1 MRDELGILK
10 EVGSIAA
17 AHGSIALSEMLGR
30 RINLTVP
37 KVSVVS
43 PGSLQE
49 KIGLKRMGIA
59 IVANL
64 PTGLK
69 GDSIFLLDETNAF
82 KLIDMSYKIREED
95 KKSGTFTEIGISS
108 IKEIGTIVI
117 GSYLSAIS
125 LMLKR
130 VVLSLPPTL
139 ISGSVDEILNLVIS
153 VSGRK
158 NHALLIEVSFRE
170 PQEEIKGVFYLVLT
184 PKTAAEILKACKKML
199 KELEKEK

>member
-30 RINLTVP
+30 KIILSIP
-37 KVSVVS
+37 KVSVIS
-43 PGSLQE
+43 CRSMPE
-49 KIGLKRMGIA
+49 KIDLEKMGLA
-59 IVANL
+59 IVSNL

-69 GDSIFLLDETNAF
+69 GDAIFLLDEKNAF

-95 KKSGTFTEIGISS
+95 KKSGAFTEIGISS
-108 IKEIGTIVI
+108 IKEMGTIVI

-139 ISGSVDEILNLVIS
+139 ISGTVDEILNLVLS

-158 NHALLIEVSFRE
+158 NYALLIEAAFKE
-170 PQEEIKGVFYLVLT
+170 PQEEIKGGFYLVLT
-184 PKTAAEILKACKKML
+184 PKAASDILNSCKKML
-199 KELEKEK
+199 KELEKKT